1 MLLMHNYLTRLLR
14 TPLAR
19 ASYIVLFDLK
29 PLIEDSNLQVYM
41 YCVHTRKRAS
51 GAPRTHSRACKISKF
66 PGGVPQDPPHTNPF
80 CGALPFVFALGPPI
94 LSAALA
100 RSVPKASLLS
110 KCHSQPALSRDRQTR
125 TMVSRF
131 HVNHREIFKCA
142 DLKCTVSGRAKH
154 SIAR

>member
-66 PGGVPQDPPHTNPF
+66 PGGVPQDPLTQIHFVGPYLLYLPWALQSSRRPWP
-80 CGALPFVFALGPPI
+80 GAYLKPACCPNVT
-94 LSAALA
+94 
-100 RSVPKASLLS
+100 R
-110 KCHSQPALSRDRQTR
+110 SQPCHAIVRLLPWYLVFTSIIVKYLNAL
-125 TMVSRF
+125 
-131 HVNHREIFKCA
+131 I
-142 DLKCTVSGRAKH
+142 
-154 SIAR
+154 